1 MTTIEVGTRGTA
13 TLVVTAADTA
23 VAMGSGSV
31 DVLAT
36 PRVVALC
43 EQATCAALAAHQPE
57 GWSSVGVRVE
67 LDHVRATPV
76 GRAVSAEAVLA
87 EVDGRRLMF
96 TVTATDD
103 KGPIAA
109 GRVTRATV
117 EVQRFMEKAQ

>member
-1 MTTIEVGTRGTA
+1 MTIEAGLRGTA
-13 TLVVTAADTA
+13 TMVVTAADTA
-23 VAMGSGSV
+23 MAMGSGSV
-31 DVLAT
+31 EVLAT

-43 EQATCAALAAHQPE
+43 EEATCVALTGQLPD

-67 LDHVRATPV
+67 LDHLRATLV
-76 GRAVSAEAVLA
+76 GGTVCAEAVLD

-96 TVTATDD
+96 TVTAADD